1 MVGGGVNVV
10 DLDPSVY
17 MPQSRRFN
25 YQELLRLA
33 AGTSDWD
40 CASGVITDLERLRRA
55 TPSAMSSSMTSSMM
69 SGARARSG
77 LPDRDLYS
85 LAIVTAVRADEFERA
100 LDVVDV
106 MDERDFKATQM
117 AYASL
122 ISGFGRRLPLTHA
135 RTQRT
140 ATRSEADKR
149 TPMHMCACTHVHF
162 LALGHTSTPTLTP
175 YPQTYVSTRL

>member
-1 MVGGGVNVV
+1 
-10 DLDPSVY
+10 
-17 MPQSRRFN
+17 
-25 YQELLRLA
+25 
-33 AGTSDWD
+33 
-40 CASGVITDLERLRRA
+40 
-55 TPSAMSSSMTSSMM
+55 MTSSMM

-135 RTQRT
+135 HTQST
-140 ATRSEADKR
+140 ATRS
-149 TPMHMCACTHVHF
+149 
-162 LALGHTSTPTLTP
+162 G
-175 YPQTYVSTRL
+175 